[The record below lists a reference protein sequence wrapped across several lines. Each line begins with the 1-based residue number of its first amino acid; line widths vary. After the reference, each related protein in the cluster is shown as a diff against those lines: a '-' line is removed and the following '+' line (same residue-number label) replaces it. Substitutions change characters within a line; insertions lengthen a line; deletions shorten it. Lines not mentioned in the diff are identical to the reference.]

1 MAIIGQK
8 IIQLLL
14 LMTTVVGDESEDE
27 NDTFIEAEWVTSMVT
42 SNKEDVSRDEKID
55 STGRMFPNRNIHFM
69 GLVFSII
76 ILRSP
81 YKGNGHGSR
90 SFETLVNGLFTNE
103 PLEIMTNF
111 SSSNDIILMNVFS

>member
-27 NDTFIEAEWVTSMVT
+27 NDTFIEAEWVN
-42 SNKEDVSRDEKID
+42 SNREDVSRDEEID
-55 STGRMFPNRNIHFM
+55 STGRMFPNRNINFM

-81 YKGNGHGSR
+81 YTGNGHGSR
-90 SFETLVNGLFTNE
+90 SFETLVNVLFSNE
-103 PLEIMTNF
+103 PLEIMTLT
-111 SSSNDIILMNVFS
+111 SLHLNDK

>member
-81 YKGNGHGSR
+81 YTGNGHGSR
-90 SFETLVNGLFTNE
+90 SFETLVNVLFSNE
-103 PLEIMTNF
+103 PLEIMTLT
-111 SSSNDIILMNVFS
+111 SLHLNDK